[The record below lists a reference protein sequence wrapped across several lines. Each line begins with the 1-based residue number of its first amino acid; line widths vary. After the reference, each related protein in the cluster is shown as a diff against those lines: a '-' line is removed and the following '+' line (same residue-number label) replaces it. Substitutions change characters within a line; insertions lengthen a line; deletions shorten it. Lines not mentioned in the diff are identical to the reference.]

1 MHLLDLFLITNHKT
15 KKEMNNQIIYDWSD
29 VCSTLIGVVL
39 LGALLYGL
47 YRFYEYD
54 AERQR
59 AKELFLSKK
68 KDTSFLDLI
77 ESESI
82 YCGGTQPNAINL
94 LYTAAKRARKDKALA
109 RDIRTE
115 LDKAI
120 NQFENSILCQ
130 N

>member
-1 MHLLDLFLITNHKT
+1 
-15 KKEMNNQIIYDWSD
+15 MNYQIVYDWSD
-29 VCSTLIGVVL
+29 VCSTFIGVVL
-39 LGALLYGL
+39 LGSLLYGL

-59 AKELFLSKK
+59 ATELFLPKK
-68 KDTSFLDLI
+68 PVTNWLDQI

-82 YCGGTQPNAINL
+82 YCGNITDPAIQ
-94 LYTAAKRARKDKALA
+94 LYKAAKRARKDKALA

-120 NQFENSILCQ
+120 NQFENSFQCQ

>member
-1 MHLLDLFLITNHKT
+1 
-15 KKEMNNQIIYDWSD
+15 MNNQIIYDWSD

-59 AKELFLSKK
+59 AKELFLPKK

>member
-1 MHLLDLFLITNHKT
+1 
-15 KKEMNNQIIYDWSD
+15 MNSQIIYDWSD
-29 VCSTLIGVVL
+29 VCSTLIGVVS

-59 AKELFLSKK
+59 AEKLFLPKK
-68 KDTSFLDLI
+68 SAPNWIEQI

-82 YCGGTQPNAINL
+82 YCGNISDPSIQ
-94 LYTAAKRARKDKALA
+94 LYKAAKRARKDKALA
-109 RDIRTE
+109 RDIRID